1 VDDTYLVVPGKNSH
15 LCKADIDHLRAWAA
29 RNNLLLNGDKTKE
42 IVFSACRKQAPP
54 PPPPPLPPKR
64 PGIERVTSLRI
75 LGVIVNNKLTAAD
88 HVTMLLSSCSRMFY
102 AMRVLRARGT
112 PTTSL
117 HDIFHAT
124 VVSRIVYAA
133 PAWSGMCSAADC
145 ARLDSI
151 LRRSKRL
158 GYCRYDQPAMFCIH
172 TCQATLIFLT
182 NSAPVFIV

>member
-1 VDDTYLVVPGKNSH
+1 MLTEGEGCQKGMQPIGAGHPML
-15 LCKADIDHLRAWAA
+15 
-29 RNNLLLNGDKTKE
+29 
-42 IVFSACRKQAPP
+42 
-54 PPPPPLPPKR
+54 
-64 PGIERVTSLRI
+64 
-75 LGVIVNNKLTAAD
+75 VNNKLTAAD

-133 PAWSGMCSAADC
+133 PAWSGMCSAADR

-151 LRRSKRL
+151 LRRSKPFPTCSPPRMMSYSAASNRTL
-158 GYCRYDQPAMFCIH
+158 IMFCIH